1 MKCGKNPSMYETFYN
16 YVYRENNTLAKNI
29 LCILVYKFLY
39 IVYKQFPMLFVIDQC
54 GKCRASTKRLNL
66 NKYCK
71 RDYGKYAIR
80 VVDYVS
86 LQKIILRILKTL
98 FKVKN
103 DT

>member
-1 MKCGKNPSMYETFYN
+1 MKCGKNLSIYETFYN

-29 LCILVYKFLY
+29 LHILVYKSLY
-39 IVYKQFPMLFVIDQC
+39 IFYKQFLMLFVIDQC

-71 RDYGKYAIR
+71 RDYGKYANR
-80 VVDYVS
+80 VDYVS
-86 LQKIILRILKTL
+86 LQKIILRIFKIL